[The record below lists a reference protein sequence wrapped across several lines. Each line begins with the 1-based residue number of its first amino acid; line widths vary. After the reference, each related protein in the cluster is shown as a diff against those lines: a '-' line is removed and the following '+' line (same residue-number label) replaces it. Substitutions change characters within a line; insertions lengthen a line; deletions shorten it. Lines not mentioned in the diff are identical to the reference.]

1 MDVKFSFTLV
11 LLWKCALLSKL
22 FALPPSVWLP
32 SLYGCIPRLSI
43 RISNSSL
50 GILFFFFFIQ
60 TKVSSVGI
68 WTQFWY
74 MIYRPWLSSSYQ
86 FLCLWKENHFLFFFR
101 PTFRGWTDSTLLTM
115 KWAKCLWGEEC
126 DQMAPLPLLE
136 VIGWA
141 SPSPQWV
148 FLEAP
153 LRAWGWVCP
162 LGLIWPCHLM
172 ISEGTLQYRN
182 QRAHINII
190 IRPTLP
196 GESFLIT

>member
-1 MDVKFSFTLV
+1 MCVAFKTNCASSLCFTSIIIAFTQIWLHP
-11 LLWKCALLSKL
+11 KAFYSYIKL
-22 FALPPSVWLP
+22 FSRH
-32 SLYGCIPRLSI
+32 SLFY
-43 RISNSSL
+43 
-50 GILFFFFFIQ
+50 FIQ

-74 MIYRPWLSSSYQ
+74 IIYRPWLSSSCQ
-86 FLCLWKENHFLFFFR
+86 FLCLWKENHFLSFFR

-172 ISEGTLQYRN
+172 IFEGTLQYRN

-196 GESFLIT
+196 GEPFLIT